1 MYSGI
6 CSSNP
11 GAGRRVAPV
20 GVVYVALAGGNKIMG
35 DGASVRVVAEIVLL
49 VESIP
54 ASIRRVDRRSF

>member
-1 MYSGI
+1 M

-20 GVVYVALAGGNKIMG
+20 GVLYVAVAGGNDVMG
-35 DGASVRVVAEIVLL
+35 VGASVRVVAEIVLL
-49 VESIP
+49 IRSIP